1 MPVKTRFR
9 GMQCRAG
16 LLVGFLAKT
25 LLDHNSAYDII
36 FRILVPSAPAAG
48 RQCKLHGTFHGM
60 ILRHFSVAMQ

>member
-1 MPVKTRFR
+1 
-9 GMQCRAG
+9 MQCRAG
-16 LLVGFLAKT
+16 LLTKT